1 MNLRTQLSSGTA
13 MAKFLGRKQITLLN
27 TSTTLNTSLHIF
39 DDQEISE
46 KPKNS
51 TQRKLE
57 KMSLTATQTLKL
69 KKGQTVNDC
78 NWIHTHSHLVHKRTL
93 NHLAKLAK

>member
-27 TSTTLNTSLHIF
+27 TSTTLTTSLHIF

-46 KPKNS
+46 KPQKFHIEKIGKN
-51 TQRKLE
+51 E
-57 KMSLTATQTLKL
+57 F
-69 KKGQTVNDC
+69 DC
-78 NWIHTHSHLVHKRTL
+78 NSNT
-93 NHLAKLAK
+93 